1 MSQILAPVVEQ
12 TTIPDG
18 FILEQNSKTLMV
30 TINRPNQ
37 ANSFTLGMYL
47 QLIEILKKAAEDD
60 TVDIVLVKGNGK
72 MFSSGNDMKNF
83 SLFTL
88 STEEQ
93 RIQFATELVELIREL
108 NNSILHFPKTLIACC
123 HNGVFGFLFPM
134 LALFDQVFVTE
145 DCYFVAPMIQLG
157 QGHEMF
163 SSYTFPRL
171 FGHSKSYSLMV
182 NGERLLAKDAIEC
195 GFAQKMFKTKD
206 EMYNHAQKIC
216 QSIEQMD
223 RNSVMNGKLL
233 MREALMSELSKAGE
247 RELKVNFKIWSQEN
261 LLDNVMKHMMRMR
274 SRL

>member
-1 MSQILAPVVEQ
+1 MSQILGPVVEQ
-12 TTIPDG
+12 TIVPDG

-47 QLIEILKKAAEDD
+47 QFIEILKKAAEDD
-60 TVDIVLVKGNGK
+60 NVDVVLVKGNGK

-88 STEEQ
+88 TTEEQ

-108 NNSILHFPKTLIACC
+108 NNAILHFPKSLIGCC

-134 LALFDQVFVTE
+134 LALFDQVYVTE

-171 FGHSKSYSLMV
+171 FGHSKAFSLLV
-182 NGERLLAKDAIEC
+182 NGERLIAKDAIQY
-195 GFAQKMFKTKD
+195 GFAQRIFKTKE
-206 EMYNHAQKIC
+206 EMYSNAQKLC
-216 QSIEQMD
+216 EQLEQVD
-223 RNSVMNGKLL
+223 RNSVLNGKLL

-261 LLDNVMKHMMRMR
+261 LLQNVMKQMMRMK
-274 SRL
+274 SKL